1 MYKLEVVTPEGIVFD
16 DDVYMTV
23 VKTAD
28 GEVGILENHMLLLT
42 NVVPGK
48 LEIYKEEGGEP
59 ELYAVTWGIIDV
71 RGDRVIIL
79 VEEVYKVE
87 EIDVEKEEILLKKA
101 EAKLAEREK
110 LSLKEIEEYE
120 RLKERALA
128 LLELAGVKVV

>member
-48 LEIYKEEGGEP
+48 LEIYKEEGSEP

-87 EIDVEKEEILLKKA
+87 EIDVEKEELLLKKA

-128 LLELAGVKVV
+128 LLELAGVKVA